1 MKNDSIV
8 WVGMDTDAKK
18 NHVAL
23 YRGWEKEPAA
33 EWTAGMDRK
42 GTNQLIERLKKEDGE
57 VRCVYEAGPSG
68 YPLCRKLRQAGI
80 GCDVIA
86 PSLIPR
92 KPGERVKTNRRDAR
106 NLGRLYR
113 AEELTVI
120 EVPDETQEAVRDV
133 TRAREDVRED
143 LTRRQHRL
151 SRFLL
156 RHGYIYQD
164 GDKWTKKHWAWM
176 GRIRFEDPNLR
187 MVLEESIRAVEQ
199 SQEQLKTYE
208 ARIEEVAEQAAYKP
222 KVERFKTLRGI
233 QTITAMTIV
242 AEAADLRRYSSA
254 PQFMGSTGLVP
265 SERSTGDQ
273 ERRGRITK
281 TGNAH
286 LRRVLV
292 EAAWHY
298 RHRSIPGAGVKKRR
312 KGQPAAV
319 VTIAERADQR
329 LCRKFRRLVD
339 RYNKKP
345 AIAAVA
351 VARELAG
358 FVWAIGQQEL

>member
-1 MKNDSIV
+1 MENHSIV
-8 WVGMDTDAKK
+8 WVGMDTDAKR

-33 EWTAGMDRK
+33 EWEAGMDGK
-42 GTNQLIERLKKEDGE
+42 GIKKLIERLKKEQGE

-92 KPGERVKTNRRDAR
+92 KAGDRVKTNRRDAR

-113 AEELTVI
+113 AGELTAI
-120 EVPDETQEAVRDV
+120 EVPNEAQEAVRDL

-164 GDKWTKKHWAWM
+164 GNKWTGKHWVWI
-176 GRIRFEDPNLR
+176 GKIRFEDCNLQT
-187 MVLEESIRAVEQ
+187 VLEESIRAVQQ
-199 SQEQLKTYE
+199 SQEQLKSYD
-208 ARIEEVAEQAAYKP
+208 ARIEETAQKP
-222 KVERFKTLRGI
+222 EYEKKVGRFKTLRGI
-233 QTITAMTIV
+233 QTVTAMTIV
-242 AEAADLRRYSSA
+242 AEGGDLRRYATA

-273 ERRGRITK
+273 ERRGKITK

-292 EAAWHY
+292 EAAWHF
-298 RHRSIPGAGVKKRR
+298 RHRSIAGAGVKKRR
-312 KGQPAAV
+312 NGQPAAV

-329 LCRKFRRLVD
+329 LCRKFRKLVD

-345 AIAAVA
+345 VIAAVA